1 MIYKFKSRA
10 TPDLIMMGP
19 DGDHLLQLIGKTP
32 ASQGIV
38 QIGQLPGAIEALKAA
53 VAADERSRA
62 EARAE
67 ANTAEGQDDEEKDD
81 DAAQGRGEPV
91 GLRQRVWPM
100 VMMMTTALA
109 EQQDIVWGV

>member
-19 DGDHLLQLIGKTP
+19 HGDHLLQLIGKTP
-32 ASQGIV
+32 APQGIV
-38 QIGQLPGAIEALKAA
+38 SVAQLPAAIEALKAA
-53 VAADERSRA
+53 VAADERQRA
-62 EARAE
+62 EG
-67 ANTAEGQDDEEKDD
+67 NNPPEGAGEDEEADD
-81 DAAQGRGEPV
+81 GPQRGDPV

-100 VMMMTTALA
+100 VLMMTHALA